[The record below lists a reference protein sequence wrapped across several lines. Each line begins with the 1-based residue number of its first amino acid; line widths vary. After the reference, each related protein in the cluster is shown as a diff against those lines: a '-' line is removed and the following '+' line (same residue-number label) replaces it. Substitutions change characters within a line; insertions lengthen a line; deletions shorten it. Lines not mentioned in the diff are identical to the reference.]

1 MSDIDIEQL
10 AQTLLNDPNI
20 NSHTDEPNI
29 DDSIA
34 IIQSILNEKSEN
46 DNGDNQINHD
56 EESENDNGDNQI
68 NHDEESENNNDDE
81 ESEDEGN
88 FDDHFNFEESGDE
101 ELTNINREFHEG
113 DEALLQYQEDIG
125 MGSYVEIPCPQ
136 ETPLEALINSIRYRH
151 QFVRIGSG
159 DEFCFQGGGFVYNRA
174 YS

>member
-34 IIQSILNEKSEN
+34 IIQSILNEK
-46 DNGDNQINHD
+46 
-56 EESENDNGDNQI
+56 SENDNGDNQI